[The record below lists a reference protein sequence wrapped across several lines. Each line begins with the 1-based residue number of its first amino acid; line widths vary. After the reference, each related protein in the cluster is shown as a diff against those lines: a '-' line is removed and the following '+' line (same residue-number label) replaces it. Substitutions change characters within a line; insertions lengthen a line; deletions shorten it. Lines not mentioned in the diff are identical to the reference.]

1 MKYGI
6 RKPNIKKSIK
16 ARTTGKMKRAI
27 KKSINPLYGK
37 KGMGVINDPK
47 KAAYNAVYSRST
59 VSVRGMSK
67 KKEKVNGNSSISS
80 KPVVSPAAST
90 ASVDVPTKRKRGG
103 MVRIIVGAFLA
114 FISLGAFSSDKIS
127 AAVFLLLVGVLLI
140 YFGVK
145 KRKEL
150 TE

>member
-6 RKPNIKKSIK
+6 KKPNIKKSIK

-80 KPVVSPAAST
+80 KPVASSSVPA
-90 ASVDVPTKRKRGG
+90 DVPTKRKRGG
-103 MVRIIVGAFLA
+103 IISIIVGAFLA
-114 FISLGAFSSDKIS
+114 FISLDAFSSNEIPV
-127 AAVFLLLVGVLLI
+127 AVFILLVGVLLI
-140 YFGVK
+140 YFGIK
-145 KRKEL
+145 KRKEF